1 MNKKIIIISLI
12 IISIFITGIILKNKF
27 RNKKISPDSEIQVS
41 IFNPEYK
48 TITPTI
54 ESFGTVQYKTKTDIT
69 CLQDGQVIN
78 KMVSEGDYVK
88 KGQILY
94 ILKNTELEIQHSQ
107 YLNELNSNKA
117 NIDLYLAK
125 LEEHKQTVKS
135 ALLNIKNKELEVFEI
150 EKQIKIQKDQ
160 LEKTKALNSLGGI
173 SDQAVVDF
181 ENQISSL
188 ETSKE
193 ILTHQLSIAKLG
205 YTEQDLIANNIVPSS
220 DPSELQN
227 QILELNVR
235 SSQADLTVAKTNY
248 ENAKKNVEL
257 IEKLISDL
265 TIRSPIEG
273 IVGITYFENGEYIS
287 KNEKIITVMDISTCI
302 ASIKLQESQINSISN
317 GMNTII
323 SIPSINKEYATTISE
338 ISPFTDPAT
347 GVFFVKANFSN
358 PDLTIRPGMFV
369 KCLITSDLIQTYIEI
384 PESALVNTQ
393 QNTADCFCVQND
405 IAIKHSVKI
414 NFIKDGKAY
423 IEEGILPDDKVINF
437 PSPRIKEGTHVKII

>member
-1 MNKKIIIISLI
+1 MNKKIIIISFI
-12 IISIFITGIILKNKF
+12 IILAFITGIILLNKMT
-27 RNKKISPDSEIQVS
+27 KKKEIPESNIRVS
-41 IFNPEYK
+41 VLKPEYK
-48 TITPTI
+48 TISPTI

-78 KMVSEGDYVK
+78 KMVSEGELVK

-94 ILKNTELEIQHSQ
+94 VLKNTELEIQHSQ
-107 YLNELNSNKA
+107 YINELNSSKA

-125 LEEHKQTVKS
+125 LEEHKRIVQS
-135 ALLNIKNKELEVFEI
+135 ALLNIKNKELELSEI

-173 SDQAVVDF
+173 SDQAVTDF
-181 ENQISSL
+181 ENQIASL

-193 ILTHQLSIAKLG
+193 ILTHQLSMAKLG
-205 YTEQDLIANNIVPSS
+205 YTKEDLIANNIDPSS
-220 DPSELQN
+220 NPSELQN
-227 QILELNVR
+227 QILELNLR
-235 SSQADLTVAKTNY
+235 PSKADLTVAKTNY

-257 IEKLISDL
+257 IEKIISDL
-265 TIRSPIEG
+265 TIRSPING

-302 ASIKLQESQINSISN
+302 ASIKLQESQINSVSN
-317 GMNTII
+317 GMNTTI
-323 SIPSINKEYATTISE
+323 SIPSIEKKLETTISE

-347 GVFFVKANFSN
+347 GTFFVKADFEN
-358 PDLTIRPGMFV
+358 PDLSIRPGMFV
-369 KCLITSDLIQTYIEI
+369 KCLITSDLLQTYIEI
-384 PESALVNTQ
+384 PESALLNTQ
-393 QNTADCFCVQND
+393 QNTADCFCVQDN

-423 IEEGILPDDKVINF
+423 IEEGIKPEDKVINF
-437 PSPRIKEGTHVKII
+437 PSPKIQEGTHVKII

>member
-135 ALLNIKNKELEVFEI
+135 ALLNIKNKELEVLEI

>member
-423 IEEGILPDDKVINF
+423 IEEGILPEDKVINF

>member
-227 QILELNVR
+227 QIIELNVR

-423 IEEGILPDDKVINF
+423 IEEGILPEDKVINF